1 LNFHFTIILFSIRL
15 QWASVSNARI
25 SVKKAG
31 CGERNFRDRRNGE
44 KCDFHE
50 ETKALRKDPYF
61 RSRVVNAAV
70 GSLSRLQASQP
81 QIGGG
86 SRNRTFVFHST
97 GFDGRAPGRRCLRM
111 RRPAQALSV
120 GTKMA
125 RPQSLELRCE
135 APSLRGGLRW
145 VQFRPRLS
153 GVCQEKSAPAEFLY
167 FVTA

>member
-1 LNFHFTIILFSIRL
+1 M
-15 QWASVSNARI
+15 ASVSNARI

-61 RSRVVNAAV
+61 RSRAVNAAV

-86 SRNRTFVFHST
+86 GRSRPFTYVEGH
-97 GFDGRAPGRRCLRM
+97 
-111 RRPAQALSV
+111 
-120 GTKMA
+120 
-125 RPQSLELRCE
+125 
-135 APSLRGGLRW
+135 SLRPFAR
-145 VQFRPRLS
+145 FHAESMNRRTS
-153 GVCQEKSAPAEFLY
+153 HAEPARSI
-167 FVTA
+167 